1 MRCTN
6 NDNAT
11 CTRPPC
17 QRAVVPPQN
26 SWRCAP
32 CTEPCFSP
40 AQEAHARKERFYERQ
55 VLHLQMGAHDE
66 NASCLRS
73 GLCPGRA
80 LPATSLRPQG
90 TPSTLKH
97 SRARPAGERGAPRAC
112 CAISASL
119 AACPGGW
126 PRSRSDSS
134 AAMRAPARRDTAAS
148 LLPGSPSS
156 RMAAS
161 RRAHSRRS
169 AASASPPASPAA
181 PARPHD
187 SLCHNRPRHHAL
199 KVLGSPSRAAA
210 AACAARCLRAISCVA
225 ASRTG

>member
-1 MRCTN
+1 
-6 NDNAT
+6 
-11 CTRPPC
+11 
-17 QRAVVPPQN
+17 
-26 SWRCAP
+26 
-32 CTEPCFSP
+32 
-40 AQEAHARKERFYERQ
+40 
-55 VLHLQMGAHDE
+55 MGAHDE

-169 AASASPPASPAA
+169 AVSASPPASPAA
-181 PARPHD
+181 PARPRD
-187 SLCHNRPRHHAL
+187 SLCHRPRHHAL
-199 KVLGSPSRAAA
+199 EVLGSPSRAAA
-210 AACAARCLRAISCVA
+210 AACAARCSRAISCIA
-225 ASRTG
+225 ASARADTGPASHPIRQAVCLSGEARMRVVRHVLASSGQGSYVRSGVRAS